1 MTIAV
6 VLAIAEIAKG
16 CPSMIVS
23 IAAGNRTAADRTH
36 RLANARAARRRR
48 LDGEES
54 PRPELGC
61 ARERPKL
68 WRNGAFTL

>member
-23 IAAGNRTAADRTH
+23 IATGNRTAADRTH
-36 RLANARAARRRR
+36 RLANAHAARRR

-68 WRNGAFTL
+68 WPNGAFTL

>member
-1 MTIAV
+1 M

-16 CPSMIVS
+16 SPSMIVS

-36 RLANARAARRRR
+36 RRANARAACCRR
-48 LDGEES
+48 LDDEES
-54 PRPELGC
+54 PTPEPGC